1 MNVLSIE
8 QQVAVIS
15 ALTEGMS
22 IRSVE
27 RLTGIHRDTIMRLG
41 LRVGDACGKLHDR
54 TMHSLRVNRIE
65 IDEIWSFV
73 GKRQRRG
80 KGGVPREPADR
91 GDQYLFTAL
100 ASSAKA
106 IISYRIGK
114 RDVGTTQSF
123 LTDLRAR
130 VLGTPE
136 ISSDAFSAYEVRVP
150 QIMGTRTPYG
160 QVIKHY
166 SMPTVKEAARRYAPG
181 DVVAV
186 EYKAI
191 QGDPSHISTSY
202 VERSNLTIRMA
213 NRRFGRLTNAH
224 SKRLPNHAASVSL
237 FVMHYNFCRVHETTK
252 VTPAMALGLTDH
264 PWSIGE
270 LVHAAHGQDD
280 RPEAGAR
287 YGQFTVID
295 GGVE

>member
-1 MNVLSIE
+1 MNVLPFDK
-8 QQVAVIS
+8 QVAVIS

-27 RLTGIHRDTIMRLG
+27 RLTGIHRDTIMRRG
-41 LRVGDACGKLHDR
+41 LLVGEACERLHDR
-54 TMHSLRVNRIE
+54 KMHSLRVNRIE

-123 LTDLRAR
+123 LSDLRAR

-150 QIMGTRTPYG
+150 QIMGARTPYG

-191 QGDPSHISTSY
+191 QGDPTHISTSY

-213 NRRFGRLTNAH
+213 NKRFARLPNAH
-224 SKRLPNHAASVSL
+224 SKRLPNHAASVAL
-237 FVMHYNFCRVHETTK
+237 FMMHYNFCRVHETTRT
-252 VTPAMALGLTDH
+252 TPAVALGIADH
-264 PWSIGE
+264 AWSIGE
-270 LVHAAHGQDD
+270 LVQAALTETD
-280 RPEAGAR
+280 RPETGAR
-287 YGQFTVID
+287 YGRFTVID
-295 GGVE
+295 GG